1 MALRRFRGATTN
13 STVVFTGQV
22 FNRELLDTG
31 SATGVNGSTVTL
43 AAGASAS
50 GYITSATGIPNLTT
64 AVTGSWEASIQF
76 QTVTPTSIF
85 CKFRVHRISVA
96 GTVPTILASTEYS
109 AEVEARATLT
119 PYIISTDGTN
129 LGTFSS
135 GDRIAIEWT
144 LRNAGA
150 TSLSPA
156 PSFGTYGRFV
166 RTPIESTAAV
176 GWTGFVGQAA
186 YRPISY
192 SEGTIKGVKRTGSV
206 RNSITSSGTAT
217 GTKGGSAFSGSVT
230 GVSTSTGTV
239 TGNAGFRGSVAGIST
254 SSGTIAAGRQGYT
267 GTSTGASTS
276 SGTIAAGRQGYT
288 GSITGSSTSSGT
300 VAAGRQGYSGASTG
314 SSTSTGVIAAGRQ
327 GYAGAIAGIS
337 TSTGAIASGVQGYS
351 GAATGASTSTG
362 TAHGTPSPQP
372 EPESSGV
379 GSVWRAWNSDF
390 AQERPKVLDISARS
404 IYRTTYSF
412 GMASGAAGFSGTVL
426 GESVENGSSA
436 GQLGYYGGVTSV
448 RHLVRHR
455 LHGKA
460 RHDLRGNRELLVLIG
475 EL

>member
-1 MALRRFRGATTN
+1 MARPLFINGTGTTLGGYTLSPAATQYRPLTGTITSGQN
-13 STVVFTGQV
+13 ALTVV
-22 FNRELLDTG
+22 
-31 SATGVNGSTVTL
+31 L
-43 AAGASAS
+43 AAGASSNIAAANARFNPAIPA
-50 GYITSATGIPNLTT
+50 YTGTAVGSYKICTAWQTT
-64 AVTGSWEASIQF
+64 AFANLWTKV
-76 QTVTPTSIF
+76 
-85 CKFRVHRISVA
+85 RVHR
-96 GTVPTILASTEYS
+96 
-109 AEVEARATLT
+109 ATLSGT
-119 PYIISTDGTN
+119 ALTIATSSEWSGEILTNKANQRWEHYLDQVDLGTWSSTDALVVEYN
-129 LGTFSS
+129 F
-135 GDRIAIEWT
+135 
-144 LRNAGA
+144 RNAGA
-150 TSLSPA
+150 SSISPSA
-156 PSFGTYGRFV
+156 IAGGYYYTAVY
-166 RTPIESTAAV
+166 TPFDTTAGA
-176 GWTGFVGQAA
+176 GYTNQLPVGQRQ
-186 YRPISY
+186 YNY
-192 SEGTIKGVKRTGSV
+192 SQGGIRGTSRYLKQTTSV
-206 RNSITSSGTAT
+206 NTSSGTAT

-230 GVSTSTGTV
+230 GVSTS
-239 TGNAGFRGSVAGIST
+239 
-254 SSGTIAAGRQGYT
+254 SGTIAAGRQGYS
-267 GTSTGASTS
+267 GASTGASTS

-288 GSITGSSTSSGT
+288 GSSTGSSTSSGT

-327 GYAGAIAGIS
+327 GYAGAVAGTS
-337 TSTGAIASGVQGYS
+337 TSTGAIASGVQGYN
-351 GAATGASTSTG
+351 GAATGVSTSTG

-372 EPESSGV
+372 EPEPGVV

-426 GESVENGSSA
+426 GESVENGSST